1 MDSCLLKQKNSE
13 STMVPTFYQ
22 SNKREETVKPEKKIR
37 VKLICILPQRFY
49 LVAKS
54 TVGDFHSLFGGVIER
69 INPKNYFLSVLETL
83 EKEFWEETS
92 HTLSIK
98 FEERKIIYQKPKNLY
113 DPEGPSD
120 HESRSQDSSTECS
133 LPFVY
138 IGSFHEHDT
147 IFNVIHIPKINDNLL
162 DMWNRDI
169 KVSQETL
176 MKNLFAGWNIDIE
189 KLFEVNRVY
198 HQKLMKMKTQYSYM
212 PKPIFNFICAKLS
225 NYYNFFEKK
234 GIEILEEE
242 EFFNS
247 KNIWEWNT
255 MNFETVRKK
264 LEELCQKTG
273 VQLG

>member
-1 MDSCLLKQKNSE
+1 
-13 STMVPTFYQ
+13 
-22 SNKREETVKPEKKIR
+22 
-37 VKLICILPQRFY
+37 

-54 TVGDFHSLFGGVIER
+54 TVDDFHSLFGGVIER
-69 INPKNYFLSVLETL
+69 INPKNYFLSVLDTL

-92 HTLSIK
+92 HTLNIQ
-98 FEERKIIYQKPKNLY
+98 FEDRKIVYQKPNYYY
-113 DPEGPSD
+113 DPDGPS
-120 HESRSQDSSTECS
+120 EQEC

-147 IFNVIHIPKINDNLL
+147 IFNVVHIPKISHDLL
-162 DMWNRDI
+162 DLWNRYI
-169 KVSQETL
+169 KSSQENV
-176 MKNLFAGWNIDIE
+176 MKSLFAGWNIDIE

-212 PKPIFNFICAKLS
+212 PKPIFNFICGKLS